1 MFNVARHPS
10 DDEIL
15 QYIDREL
22 QDNRARLVREHF
34 ATCLECRERQAS
46 IEARLKTVDDFY
58 NLESA
63 DSDPTMAASRARLQE
78 MLAQNRAN
86 HSSPRPLQPTFR
98 SRLPIAAATALLFI
112 GLAFYAGEQIWKSPI
127 AASSSIQQLVAPN
140 RSLTPGAVR
149 PVTLSQI
156 CSSEDNDLDPTVS
169 PVTETAV
176 LREYGVSVD
185 PAVARNYQIDYL
197 VNPQLGGTNDIK
209 NLWPQPYSSGA
220 WDAHAKDVLE
230 QHLHQMVCDRT
241 VDLATAQREIEVDW
255 IAAYKK
261 YVQQGPRLTSN
272 HS

>member
-10 DDEIL
+10 DDEVL

-22 QDNRARLVREHF
+22 PDNRARLLREHL
-34 ATCLECRERQAS
+34 ATCPECRERQAS
-46 IEARLKTVDDFY
+46 IEARLETLDEFY
-58 NLESA
+58 NLEPA
-63 DSDPTMAASRARLQE
+63 DSDSTMAASRARLQE
-78 MLAQNRAN
+78 TLAQNRAS
-86 HSSPRPLQPTFR
+86 HPSPRPQQPAFR
-98 SRLPIAAATALLFI
+98 SRLPIAAATALLFV

-127 AASSSIQQLVAPN
+127 AASSSIQQFVAPN

-149 PVTLSQI
+149 HVTLSQI

-209 NLWPQPYSSGA
+209 NLWPQRYSSGA
-220 WDAHAKDVLE
+220 WDARAKDVLE
-230 QHLHQMVCDRT
+230 RHLHQMVCDRT

-261 YVQQGPRLTSN
+261 YVQQGTRLTSN